1 MGKVEIHV
9 TISYDM
15 ILKLL
20 LLKYVHPMR
29 GKHPP
34 NPIAIL
40 HKTKGKQWILYR
52 NIHMKYR

>member
-20 LLKYVHPMR
+20 LLKYVHPLR
-29 GKHPP
+29 GKTLQ
-34 NPIAIL
+34 NL
-40 HKTKGKQWILYR
+40 
-52 NIHMKYR
+52 